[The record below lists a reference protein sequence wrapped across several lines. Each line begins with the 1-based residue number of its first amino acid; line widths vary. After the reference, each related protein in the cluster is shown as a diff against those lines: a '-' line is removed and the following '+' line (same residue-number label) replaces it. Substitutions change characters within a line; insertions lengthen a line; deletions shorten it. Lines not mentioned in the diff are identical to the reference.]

1 MPDKIYLE
9 VPEFTG
15 GNVPIPVAAKVL
27 NKDQQYVRL
36 GLIQGVLPIGAA
48 FKKPGSSQY
57 DYYISPKL
65 FWEFTGYKYNP
76 NEESA

>member
-1 MPDKIYLE
+1 MPDKIYVE

-27 NKDQQYVRL
+27 NKDQQYVRQ

-48 FKKPGSSQY
+48 F
-57 DYYISPKL
+57 
-65 FWEFTGYKYNP
+65 
-76 NEESA
+76 